1 MKKVSMLPL
10 EQKIL
15 DLLGQKQ
22 KHSLGRREISER
34 LSLHG
39 GERKLA
45 NKILHKLVQDGQL
58 EERKGRY
65 RRTRQKTI
73 EGTLSL
79 ADKGYGFLRLDD
91 EQQEDVFIPQR
102 HIDTAMDGDRVLVS
116 MQVSHRDKRP
126 YGKIEKIL
134 QRAHQQ
140 LIGHYQQRGKGGE
153 VWPLDQK
160 LGGAVQ
166 VGRQA
171 DISPGTVVEVEVERY
186 ASADH
191 PARGRIIEQLG
202 AADDPQVD
210 IETVI
215 RSYNLPHEF
224 SVATRSQAETI
235 PLTIP
240 DDEIARRT
248 DLRDLSLMT
257 IDGATAKD
265 FDDAVALCKEADG
278 SYRLWVCIAD
288 VAHYVES
295 GSSLDLDA
303 LDRGTS
309 VYFPGFCLPML
320 PESLSNGICSLNP
333 HEDRLVMTAELHIGR
348 DGLPLEA
355 KFYPAVIRSQAR
367 LTYVQVDGFLANPES
382 AELDK
387 SLIEQLLEMADLAKI
402 MTRMRHERGSL
413 DMDLPEVEI
422 LLDERGYPVGL
433 EKTER
438 TQSHRLIEEFMLAAN
453 EATAR
458 FLKDKGWSVL
468 YRIHEEPDPQ
478 KLQELQQLAA
488 QCGLGLVLGKKPQKA
503 LQKLLLDAVGR
514 PEERLLNQ
522 QLLRSLQRAQYSPD
536 NCGHFGL
543 AAEHYCHFTSPIRR
557 YPDLIIHR
565 TLKLALTDSPKSTG
579 LSDGKLESLA
589 RECSTKER
597 RAAEAERNL
606 VDLRC
611 CQVLADRVGD
621 EFTGTIS
628 SVTEFGFFVELD
640 DLYVDGL
647 VHIRTLEDDYYHF
660 DPAAITLTGERRH
673 RSYRVGMQVNVRVKK
688 VELWRRRIDFVLGE
702 DQDFSKI

>member
-1 MKKVSMLPL
+1 MLSL

-22 KHSLGRREISER
+22 KHSLGRRQISER
-34 LSLHG
+34 LNLHG

-45 NKILHKLVQDGQL
+45 NKILYQLVQDGQL

-65 RRTRQKTI
+65 RGTRQKTI

-91 EQQEDVFIPQR
+91 EQQEDIFIPQR

-116 MQVSHRDKRP
+116 MHVSHRDKRP
-126 YGKIEKIL
+126 YGKIEKML

-171 DISPGTVVEVEVERY
+171 DFPSGTVVEVEIERY

-191 PARGRIIEQLG
+191 PAKGRIIEQLG

-215 RSYNLPHEF
+215 RSYDLPHEF
-224 SVATRSQAETI
+224 SAATMSQAETI
-235 PLTIP
+235 PLTIS

-248 DLRDLSLMT
+248 DLRDLSLIT
-257 IDGATAKD
+257 IDGATARD
-265 FDDAVALCKEADG
+265 FDDAVALRKEADG
-278 SYRLWVCIAD
+278 SFRLWVCIAD

-295 GSSLDLDA
+295 GSPLDQDA

-320 PESLSNGICSLNP
+320 PEALSNGICSLNP
-333 HEDRLVMTAELHIGR
+333 YEDRLVMTAELHIGQ
-348 DGLPLEA
+348 DGLPLDA

-367 LTYVQVDGFLANPES
+367 LTYVQVDGFLANPEQ

-387 SLIEQLLEMADLAKI
+387 SLVEQLLQMTELAKI
-402 MTRMRHERGSL
+402 LTRMRHERGSL
-413 DMDLPEVEI
+413 DMDLPEIEI
-422 LLDERGYPVGL
+422 LLDERGYPIGL
-433 EKTER
+433 EKRER

-458 FLKDKGWSVL
+458 FLKNRGWSVL

-488 QCGLGLVLGKKPQKA
+488 QCGLGLVLGEKPQKA
-503 LQKLLLDAVGR
+503 LQKLLIDAVGR

-522 QLLRSLQRAQYSPD
+522 QLLRSLQRALYSPD

-543 AAEHYCHFTSPIRR
+543 AAESYCHFTSPIRR

-565 TLKLALTDSPKSTG
+565 TLKLALSDSPKSAG

-589 RECSTKER
+589 RECSTKEQ
-597 RAAEAERNL
+597 RATEAERNL
-606 VDLRC
+606 VDLRS
-611 CQVLADRVGD
+611 CQVLASRVGD
-621 EFTGTIS
+621 EFTGTVS

-647 VHIRTLEDDYYHF
+647 VHIRTLQDDYFHF
-660 DPAAITLTGERRH
+660 DPTTMMLTGEKQRQ
-673 RSYRVGMQVNVRVKK
+673 SYRVGMQVKVRVKK
-688 VELWRRRIDFVLGE
+688 VELWRRRIDLVLVGG
-702 DQDFSKI
+702 

>member
-1 MKKVSMLPL
+1 MRPL

-45 NKILHKLVQDGQL
+45 NKILHQLVHGGQL

-91 EQQEDVFIPQR
+91 EQQEDTFIPQR

-116 MQVSHRDKRP
+116 LHVSHRDKRP

-134 QRAHQQ
+134 QRAHQR
-140 LIGHYQQRGKGGE
+140 LVGHYQQRGKGGE
-153 VWPLDQK
+153 VWPLDRK

-166 VGRQA
+166 VGRQN
-171 DISPGTVVEVEVERY
+171 DLPSGTVVEIEIDRF
-186 ASADH
+186 ASAEH
-191 PARGRIIEQLG
+191 PAKGRIVEQLG
-202 AADDPQVD
+202 ASDDPQVD

-215 RSYNLPHEF
+215 RSFNLPHDF
-224 SVATRSQAETI
+224 SAANMAQAETI
-235 PLTIP
+235 PLTIS
-240 DDEIARRT
+240 DDETTRRT
-248 DLRDLSLMT
+248 DLRDLSLIT

-265 FDDAVALCKEADG
+265 FDDAVALRKEADG

-288 VAHYVES
+288 VAHYVEN
-295 GSSLDLDA
+295 GSPLDRDA

-320 PESLSNGICSLNP
+320 PEVLSNGICSLNP
-333 HEDRLVMTAELHIGR
+333 HEDRLVMTAELHIGQ
-348 DGLPLEA
+348 DGLPLDA
-355 KFYPAVIRSQAR
+355 KFYPAVICSQAR
-367 LTYVQVDGFLANPES
+367 LTYVQVDGFLANPGQ

-387 SLIEQLLEMADLAKI
+387 SLVEQLQGMAGLAKI
-402 MTRMRHERGSL
+402 LTKMRHDRGSL

-453 EATAR
+453 EATAQ
-458 FLKDKGWSVL
+458 FLRDKGWPVL
-468 YRIHEEPDPQ
+468 YRIHAEPDPQ
-478 KLQELQQLAA
+478 KLQELQQLTA
-488 QCGLGLVLGKKPQKA
+488 QCGLGLGLVLGNKPQKA
-503 LQKLLLDAVGR
+503 LQKLLVDAVGR

-522 QLLRSLQRAQYSPD
+522 QLLRSLQRAEYSPE

-543 AAEHYCHFTSPIRR
+543 AAESYCHFTSPIRR

-565 TLKLALTDSPKSTG
+565 TLKLALTGSPKSAG
-579 LSDGKLESLA
+579 LSAGTLESLA
-589 RECSTKER
+589 RECSTKEQ

-606 VDLRC
+606 VDLRS
-611 CQVLADRVGD
+611 CQVLAGRVGE

-628 SVTEFGFFVELD
+628 SVTEFGFFVELN
-640 DLYVDGL
+640 DLYIEGL
-647 VHIRTLEDDYYHF
+647 VHIRTLQDDYFHF
-660 DPAAITLTGERRH
+660 DPTTMTLTGEKQRQ
-673 RSYRVGMQVNVRVKK
+673 SYRVGMQVKVRVKK
-688 VELWRRRIDFVLGE
+688 VELWRRRIDFILS
-702 DQDFSKI
+702 D

>member
-1 MKKVSMLPL
+1 MDSL

-15 DLLGQKQ
+15 ELLGQKQ
-22 KHSLGRREISER
+22 KHSLGRREIAER
-34 LSLHG
+34 LNLHG

-45 NKILHKLVQDGQL
+45 SKILHHLVQDGQL

-79 ADKGYGFLRLDD
+79 ADKGYGFLRMDD
-91 EQQEDVFIPQR
+91 DQQKDIFIPQR
-102 HIDTAMDGDRVLVS
+102 HINTAMDSDRVLVS
-116 MQVSHRDKRP
+116 INISHRDRRP

-140 LIGHYQQRGKGGE
+140 LVGYYQQRGKGGE
-153 VWPLDQK
+153 VWPLDRK

-166 VGRQA
+166 VGHQDNIPA
-171 DISPGTVVEVEVERY
+171 GSVVEIEIEHF
-186 ASADH
+186 ASADQ
-191 PARGRIIEQLG
+191 PAKGHVVEQLG
-202 AADDPQVD
+202 ASDDPQVD

-224 SVATRSQAETI
+224 SAATMSQAKTI
-235 PLTIP
+235 PLTIS

-248 DLRDLSLMT
+248 DLRDLSLIT

-265 FDDAVALCKEADG
+265 FDDAVALRKEADG

-288 VAHYVES
+288 VAHYVKK
-295 GSSLDLDA
+295 GSPLDQDA

-320 PESLSNGICSLNP
+320 PEALSNGICSLNP

-348 DGLPLEA
+348 DGLPLDA

-367 LTYVQVDGFLANPES
+367 LTYVQVDGFLANQEQ
-382 AELDK
+382 ATLGK
-387 SLIEQLLEMADLAKI
+387 SLVEQLLEMARLAKI
-402 MTRMRHERGSL
+402 LTQMRHERGSL

-422 LLDERGYPVGL
+422 LLDERGYPVEL
-433 EKTER
+433 EKIER

-458 FLKDKGWSVL
+458 FLEDKGWSVL
-468 YRIHEEPDPQ
+468 YRIHEEPDLQ

-488 QCGLGLVLGKKPQKA
+488 QCGLGLVLVKKLQKG
-503 LQKLLLDAVGR
+503 LQKLLADAVGR

-543 AAEHYCHFTSPIRR
+543 AAESYCHFTSPIRR

-565 TLKLALTDSPKSTG
+565 TLKLALTDSPKSAG

-589 RECSTKER
+589 RECSAKEQ
-597 RAAEAERNL
+597 RATEAERNL
-606 VDLRC
+606 VDLRS
-611 CQVLADRVGD
+611 CQVLASRIGD

-640 DLYVDGL
+640 DLYIEGL
-647 VHIRTLEDDYYHF
+647 VHIRTLQDDYFHF
-660 DPAAITLTGERRH
+660 DPATMTLTGEKDRQ
-673 RSYRVGMQVNVRVKK
+673 SYQVGMQVKVRVRK
-688 VELWRRRIDFVLGE
+688 VELWRRRIDFVLI
-702 DQDFSKI
+702 D